1 MPEPWPQVLLR
12 LVQEPQT
19 RLVQKGLPLVLVQ
32 LRRRLAL
39 VRLLAQHFR
48 QEVQPQKLS
57 VLMMLQAL
65 GASAVPPPARQ
76 AQLATPTAR

>member
-1 MPEPWPQVLLR
+1 MLEPWRQVLLR

-19 RLVQKGLPLVLVQ
+19 RLVQKGLPLV
-32 LRRRLAL
+32 
-39 VRLLAQHFR
+39 RLLAEHFR

-57 VLMMLQAL
+57 VLMTLQAL

-76 AQLATPTAR
+76 APLATPKAR